1 MKPYRYLA
9 FNISTLFLLVCHTVQ
24 VAYGQRP
31 EFIKTVFPTGTVFHA
46 NIAYADDATDKHLLD
61 LYLPP
66 HSTTPSALLVW
77 IHGGAWR
84 EQDKYGDMNYM
95 KNLLHTVLDK
105 GYALASI
112 DYRNSTTAKFPAQV
126 QDCNRALSFLANHA
140 GEYALDTSKIVLIG
154 FSAGGHLASL
164 LGLSNNNTVP
174 DFYFNQQK
182 PAFTIKAI
190 VDFYGPSN
198 FIMFYNSGDPNVAS
212 DPVSV
217 LLGASPLK
225 RPDLATLAS
234 PVTYVDKN
242 DPPVFIVHGE
252 NDTVV
257 PLQQSIVLQSYL
269 NLAHVKNE
277 LTIVKGAPHFGEPF
291 DNAELRAKLLAFLN
305 TCVNHH

>member
-1 MKPYRYLA
+1 MMQYRALLFPILTLLFLA
-9 FNISTLFLLVCHTVQ
+9 FPAMYC
-24 VAYGQRP
+24 AYAQQP
-31 EFIKTVFPTGTVFHA
+31 EYIKTVFPKGTIIHS
-46 NIAYADDATDKHLLD
+46 NIRYADDASDKHLLD
-61 LYLPP
+61 LYLPSQATAP
-66 HSTTPSALLVW
+66 TALLVW

-95 KNLLHTVLDK
+95 KNLLRTVLEK

-112 DYRNSTTAKFPAQV
+112 DYRNSTTAKFPAQI
-126 QDCNRALSFLANHA
+126 QDCNRALTFLTNHA

-154 FSAGGHLASL
+154 FSAGGHLASV
-164 LGLSNNNTVP
+164 LGLSNNMKVP
-174 DFYFNQQK
+174 EFYFDQK
-182 PAFTIKAI
+182 KPTFTIKAI

-198 FIMFYNSGDPNVAS
+198 FIMFYNSGDPNAAN

-269 NLAHVKNE
+269 DLAHVKNE
-277 LTIVKGAPHFGEPF
+277 FTVVKGAPHFGEPF
-291 DNAELRAKLLAFLN
+291 DNAELRTKLFAFLN
-305 TCVNHH
+305 ACLSH

>member
-1 MKPYRYLA
+1 MKLHRAFALHISALLFLA
-9 FNISTLFLLVCHTVQ
+9 FHATHH
-24 VAYGQRP
+24 AYAQQP
-31 EFIKTVFPTGTVFHA
+31 EFIKTVFPKGTIFHS
-46 NIAYADDATDKHLLD
+46 NVRYADDASDKHVLD
-61 LYLPP
+61 LYLPQ
-66 HSTTPSALLVW
+66 HTATPAALLVW

-95 KNLLHTVLDK
+95 KNLLRTTLEK

-112 DYRNSTTAKFPAQV
+112 DYRNSTTAKFPAQI
-126 QDCNRALSFLANHA
+126 QDCNRALSFLVNHA
-140 GEYALDTSKIVLIG
+140 GEYALDTAKIVLIG

-164 LGLSNNNTVP
+164 LGLSNDNTVP
-174 DFYFNQQK
+174 AFYFDQQK
-182 PAFTIKAI
+182 PFFSIKAI

-198 FIMFYNSGDPNVAS
+198 FIMFYNSGDSNAAN

-225 RPDLATLAS
+225 RPDLAALAS
-234 PVTYVDKN
+234 PVSYVDTN

-269 NLAHVKNE
+269 DLAHVKNE

-291 DNAELRAKLLAFLN
+291 DNPELRTKLFAFLSD
-305 TCVNHH
+305 CLK